1 LICLGLGAS
10 LGDITAL
17 AVALT
22 VLVPSLML
30 DDGVLTYTVFLAR
43 IVSEKMSS
51 RPRLLSE
58 LNEI

>member
-1 LICLGLGAS
+1 MTS
-10 LGDITAL
+10 QPWQWH
-17 AVALT
+17 LT